1 MRFEAVTAISTAEPT
16 RRDFFSITMTTAGEI
31 GIGEASPNQA

>member
-1 MRFEAVTAISTAEPT
+1 MRFGAVTAISTADTT
-16 RRDFFSITMTTAGEI
+16 RRNFLSIATATAGEI